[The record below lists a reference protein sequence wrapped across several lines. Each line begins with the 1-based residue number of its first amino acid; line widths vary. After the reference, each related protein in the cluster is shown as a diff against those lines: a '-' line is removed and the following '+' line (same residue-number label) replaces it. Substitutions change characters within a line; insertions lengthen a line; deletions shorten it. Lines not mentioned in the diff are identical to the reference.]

1 MKKLLVIIIVVLVA
15 VLIQASTPQF
25 RRGGERIGSERIIY
39 SGILDGN
46 HVTVWKI
53 RTSDYRTLL
62 ITTGNNGN
70 LSVIEP
76 R

>member
-1 MKKLLVIIIVVLVA
+1 MKKLLVIIIIVLVA
-15 VLIQASTPQF
+15 VLIYATPQY

-39 SGILDGN
+39 SGVLDGN

-70 LSVIEP
+70 ISVIEP